1 MMRRKLIT
9 LITTLCK
16 SIIVLFILSCVFL
29 YGCNKGNS
37 HLEFCKTVDEVINK
51 IENKKS
57 EVAYE
62 NFLDITLKEPE
73 IISDISEGLQPDTNY
88 ISENIIVKNISDYPI
103 KISCKVYL
111 PKEIINTIAY
121 VPTTFEHGE
130 VIELGPQKE
139 LDMAAAIIM
148 KTIDAMTEE
157 EKNIFD
163 KYSRVVY
170 IEVTI
175 NGKRSYLKKEI

>member
-1 MMRRKLIT
+1 MKHTKIN
-9 LITTLCK
+9 IYK
-16 SIIVLFILSCVFL
+16 SVILLFMLSCVFL
-29 YGCNKGNS
+29 YGCNKENS
-37 HLEFCKTVDEVINK
+37 HLEFSETVDEVINK

-57 EVAYE
+57 EVTYE

-73 IISDISEGLQPDTNY
+73 IISDISEGLEPDTNY
-88 ISENIIVKNISDYPI
+88 VSENIIVKNISDSPI

-121 VPTTFEHGE
+121 APTTFENVD
-130 VIELGPQKE
+130 VIELEPQKE

-148 KTIDAMTEE
+148 KKIDVMTKE
-157 EKNIFD
+157 EKSIFD

>member
-1 MMRRKLIT
+1 MKHTKIN
-9 LITTLCK
+9 IYK
-16 SIIVLFILSCVFL
+16 SVIVLFMLSCVFL

-62 NFLDITLKEPE
+62 NFLDIILKEPE
-73 IISDISEGLQPDTNY
+73 IISDISDGLEPNTNY
-88 ISENIIVKNISDYPI
+88 VSENIIVKNISDSPI

-111 PKEIINTIAY
+111 AKEIINTIAY
-121 VPTTFEHGE
+121 APTTFDHVE
-130 VIELGPQKE
+130 VIELEPQKE

-148 KTIDAMTEE
+148 KRVDVMTEE

-170 IEVTI
+170 MEVTI
-175 NGKRSYLKKEI
+175 NGK